1 MNFRFASLIWL
12 VTLASFSIGEV
23 AGQDFVYK
31 DKPGG
36 GTTRLRG
43 KITAMTPEGV
53 TIGDAE
59 VAASEIR
66 RIAVGKE
73 PSVIDRLRDQMNA
86 GRYAECLAGLAKLS
100 DLPDEPL
107 LRQEV
112 DFMRAYSTAKL
123 STTHGPMDPKE
134 AGGVVAKFLSDH
146 PNSLHTYPALE
157 QYGLLIYS
165 FGKPAAAAKE
175 FAKLKQAGWLE
186 YRWRGYFW
194 HGRMMQ
200 ISGDMGQAKADY
212 EAILAGTSNDEV
224 TVQYQKLA
232 KSELAKLQGLAGPAS
247 PAIAQLR
254 ALIKNQT
261 ASNPQLFA
269 NIYNAQGAIYEQS
282 GQFKAARTA
291 YLHTTLLFAGEA
303 EEAAE
308 ASYRLAKLWPQ
319 LNQAGRANEAR
330 GELKSKFRNSYWARI
345 VDKN

>member
-1 MNFRFASLIWL
+1 
-12 VTLASFSIGEV
+12 
-23 AGQDFVYK
+23 
-31 DKPGG
+31 
-36 GTTRLRG
+36 
-43 KITAMTPEGV
+43 MTPEGV

-282 GQFKAARTA
+282 GQFKAARTS